1 MLICH
6 KATRL
11 MSESQERP
19 LSQFERLSLASH
31 TVMCNGCRQF
41 ERQLP
46 ILRSL
51 AHTFARRPDPTPTD
65 VGPQD
70 TVDKDSG

>member
-1 MLICH
+1 MLSCH

-19 LSQFERLSLASH
+19 LSQFEQLSLALH

-46 ILRSL
+46 IIRSL
-51 AHTFARRPDPTPTD
+51 AHRFAHRPETTAT
-65 VGPQD
+65 VQEPQD
-70 TVDKDSG
+70 RVEKDGG